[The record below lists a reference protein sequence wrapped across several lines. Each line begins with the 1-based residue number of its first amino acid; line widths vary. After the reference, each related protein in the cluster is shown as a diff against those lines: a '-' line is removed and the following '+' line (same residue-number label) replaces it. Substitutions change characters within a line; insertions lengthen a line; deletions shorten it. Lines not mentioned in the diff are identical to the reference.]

1 LFKWAAW
8 TNAPAPKA
16 EGNDMPTAPLLPDTA
31 PFAQEQIAALNRVIS
46 VTTAEQRAWL
56 SGYLAGLQAASGG
69 QTAVPA
75 APPAKR
81 APLTILFGT
90 ESGNAEAL
98 AAQARK
104 AAAKLG
110 FAAKAVD
117 MADFS
122 PAQAAATENLLI
134 VASTWGEG
142 DPPQRAIDFYEALMA
157 DDAPRFEK
165 TRFAVLA
172 LGDRAYAQFCEIGR
186 KIDERLAALGG
197 ARVADRIECDLDFE
211 SPATGWLDSTLGRLN
226 AEVGSKDAT
235 AQVANASVIH
245 VDFARPAGDAP
256 TRARP
261 FEAEITE
268 TVRLSGSR
276 STSDTH
282 HVAVSL
288 EGSGIAYEPGD
299 SLGVVPS
306 NDPALV
312 DAVLKAAGLGAD
324 EKLRGELTGRL
335 DITTLTARQI
345 EDFARETKTPA
356 LPADWAVGRQIIDL
370 LETAPSPLTAEQLTA
385 LLRPLPPRYYS
396 IASSRKAVGEEAHLL
411 VAGLRYTSHGRQRS
425 GVASV
430 DIAARHREGDAL
442 KIFLRPNPHFRLPAD
457 NGRPI
462 VMVGPGTGVAPFR
475 GFLQEREATG
485 ATGRNWLVFGHRNYT
500 HDFLYQLELQDWLK
514 GGVLTRL
521 DVAFSRDQPEKHYV
535 QNTLWDA
542 RRDLYAWLKDG
553 AALYVCGDANAMA
566 KDVHA
571 MLLRILADQGRQDD
585 ASAKAELDAIRRD
598 GRYLRDVY

>member
-1 LFKWAAW
+1 MKS
-8 TNAPAPKA
+8 
-16 EGNDMPTAPLLPDTA
+16 APLLPSTA
-31 PFAQEQIAALNRVIS
+31 PFQQEQIAALNGVIS

-56 SGYLAGLQAASGG
+56 SGYLAGIQAASDP
-69 QTAVPA
+69 QTAAPA

-110 FAAKAVD
+110 FAPKVVD
-117 MADFS
+117 MADFT
-122 PAQAAATENLLI
+122 PALAAATENLLI

-142 DPPQRAIDFYEALMA
+142 DPPQRAMDFYEALMA

-172 LGDRAYAQFCEIGR
+172 LGDHAYAQFCEIGR

-197 ARVADRIECDLDFE
+197 ARITDRIECDLDFE
-211 SPATGWLDSTLGRLN
+211 IPATGWIDSTLERLN
-226 AEVGSKDAT
+226 AEAGIKDAG
-235 AQVANASVIH
+235 ASVIH
-245 VDFARPAGDAP
+245 VDFARPGADAP

-261 FEAEITE
+261 FEAEIAE

-299 SLGVVPS
+299 SLGIVPS
-306 NDPALV
+306 NDPALA
-312 DAVLKAAGLGAD
+312 DAVLKAAGLSGDA
-324 EKLRGELTGRL
+324 KLRGALIDWL
-335 DITTLTARQI
+335 DITTLTGKQI
-345 EDFARETKTPA
+345 EDFARETGTPA
-356 LPADWAVGRQIIDL
+356 PPADWAAGRQIIDL
-370 LETAPSPLTAEQLTA
+370 LETAPGRLSAEQLTA

-411 VAGLRYTSHGRQRS
+411 VAGLRYASHGRERA
-425 GVASV
+425 GVASL
-430 DIAARHREGDAL
+430 DITARHREGDKL
-442 KIFLRPNPHFRLPAD
+442 KVFLRPNPHFRLPLD
-457 NGRPI
+457 NDRPI
-462 VMVGPGTGVAPFR
+462 IMVGPGTGLAPFR
-475 GFLQEREATG
+475 GFLQEREATAAG
-485 ATGRNWLVFGHRNYT
+485 GRNWLVFGHRNYT
-500 HDFLYQLELQDWLK
+500 HDFLYQLELQDWHKSKL
-514 GGVLTRL
+514 LTRL
-521 DVAFSRDQPEKHYV
+521 DVAFSRDQPEKRYV
-535 QNTLWDA
+535 QNALWDA
-542 RRDLYAWLKDG
+542 RADLYAWLKDG

-566 KDVHA
+566 KDVHS
-571 MLLRILADQGRQDD
+571 MVLRILADQGRQDE
-585 ASAKAELDAIRRD
+585 AAAKAELDAIRRD

>member
-1 LFKWAAW
+1 M
-8 TNAPAPKA
+8 A
-16 EGNDMPTAPLLPDTA
+16 EGNDMPTAPVLPNTA
-31 PFAQEQIAALNRVIS
+31 PFAEEQIAALNRVIS

-56 SGYLAGLQAASGG
+56 SGYLAGLQAASGS
-69 QTAVPA
+69 QAATPA

-98 AAQARK
+98 AAQVRK

-110 FAAKAVD
+110 FAPKVVD

-122 PAQAAATENLLI
+122 PAQAAATENLVI
-134 VASTWGEG
+134 IASTWGEG
-142 DPPQRAIDFYEALMA
+142 DPPQRAIDFYEGLLA

-186 KIDERLAALGG
+186 KMDERLAALGG
-197 ARVADRIECDLDFE
+197 ARITDRIECDLDFE
-211 SPATGWLDSTLGRLN
+211 TPATGWIDSTLERLN
-226 AEVGSKDAT
+226 AEVGVKDAG
-235 AQVANASVIH
+235 ASVIH
-245 VDFARPAGDAP
+245 VDFARPGADAP

-261 FEAEITE
+261 FEAEISE
-268 TVRLSGSR
+268 SVRLTGSR

-282 HVAVSL
+282 HVALSL
-288 EGSGIAYEPGD
+288 EGSGILYEPGD

-306 NDPALV
+306 NDPALA
-312 DAVLKAAGLGAD
+312 DAVLKAVGLAGDG
-324 EKLRGELTGRL
+324 ELRGALIDRL

-345 EDFARETKTPA
+345 EDFARETKTQA
-356 LPADWAVGRQIIDL
+356 LPADWAAGRQIIDL
-370 LETAPSPLTAEQLTA
+370 LETAPGALTAEQLTA

-411 VAGLRYTSHGRQRS
+411 VAGLRYSTHGRDRS

-430 DIAARHREGDAL
+430 DITARHREGDKL
-442 KIFLRPNPHFRLPAD
+442 KVFLRPNPHFRLPTD
-457 NGRPI
+457 NDRPI
-462 VMVGPGTGVAPFR
+462 VMIGPGTGLAPFR

-485 ATGRNWLVFGHRNYT
+485 AAGRNWLVFGHRNYT

-514 GGVLTRL
+514 SSLLTRL
-521 DVAFSRDQPEKHYV
+521 DVAFSRDQPEKRYV
-535 QNTLWDA
+535 QHTLWHA
-542 RRDLYAWLKDG
+542 RSDLYAWLKDG

-571 MLLRILADQGRQDD
+571 MLLRILADQGNQDE

>member
-1 LFKWAAW
+1 
-8 TNAPAPKA
+8 
-16 EGNDMPTAPLLPDTA
+16 MQTAPLLPTTA
-31 PFAQEQIAALNRVIS
+31 PFPEEQIAALNRVIS
-46 VTTAEQRAWL
+46 VTTPEQRAWL
-56 SGYLAGLQAASGG
+56 SGYLAGLQAANDPQGVS
-69 QTAVPA
+69 PA

-81 APLTILFGT
+81 APLTILFAT

-110 FAAKAVD
+110 FAPKVVD
-117 MADFS
+117 MADFT
-122 PAQAAATENLLI
+122 PDQAAAAENLLI

-142 DPPQRAIDFYEALMA
+142 DAPQRAVDFYDALMA

-172 LGDRAYAQFCEIGR
+172 LGDRAYARFCEIGR
-186 KIDERLAALGG
+186 MIDERLAALGG
-197 ARVADRIECDLDFE
+197 ARIADRIECDLDFE
-211 SPATGWLDSTLGRLN
+211 TPASGWLDATLERLN
-226 AEVGSKDAT
+226 AEVGTKE
-235 AQVANASVIH
+235 VGASVIH
-245 VDFARPAGDAP
+245 VDFARPGADAP

-261 FEAEITE
+261 FEAEISE
-268 TVRLSGSR
+268 HVRLSGSR

-288 EGSGIAYEPGD
+288 QGSGILYEPGD
-299 SLGVVPS
+299 SMGVVPS
-306 NDPALV
+306 NDPALA
-312 DAVLKAAGLGAD
+312 DAVLHAAGLTGDAA
-324 EKLRGELTGRL
+324 LRDALIDRL
-335 DITTLTARQI
+335 DITTLTAKQI

-356 LPADWAVGRQIIDL
+356 PPADWAVGRQIIDL
-370 LETAPSPLTAEQLTA
+370 LETAPRSLSAAQLTA

-396 IASSRKAVGEEAHLL
+396 IASSRRAVGEEAHLL
-411 VAGLRYTSHGRQRS
+411 VAGLRYSTHDRERA

-430 DIAARHREGDAL
+430 DITARHRDGDRL
-442 KIFLRPNPHFRLPAD
+442 KVFLRSNPHFRLPAD
-457 NGRPI
+457 SDRPI
-462 VMVGPGTGVAPFR
+462 IMVGPGTGLAPFR

-485 ATGRNWLVFGHRNYT
+485 AGGRNWLVFGHRNYT

-514 GGVLTRL
+514 SSLLTRL
-521 DVAFSRDQPEKHYV
+521 DVSFSRDQPEKRYV

-542 RRDLYAWLKDG
+542 RADLYAWLKDG

-571 MLLRILADQGRQDD
+571 MLLRILADQGKQDE
-585 ASAKAELDAIRRD
+585 AAAKTELDAIRRD

>member
-1 LFKWAAW
+1 
-8 TNAPAPKA
+8 
-16 EGNDMPTAPLLPDTA
+16 MQTAPLLPSTA
-31 PFAQEQIAALNRVIS
+31 PFQEEQIAALNRVIS

-56 SGYLAGLQAASGG
+56 SGYLAGLQAANDP
-69 QTAVPA
+69 QTLAPA

-98 AAQARK
+98 AGQVRK

-110 FAAKAVD
+110 FAPKVVD

-142 DPPQRAIDFYEALMA
+142 DPPQRAVDFYEALMA
-157 DDAPRFEK
+157 NDAPRFDK

-197 ARVADRIECDLDFE
+197 ARITDRIECDLDFE
-211 SPATGWLDSTLGRLN
+211 TPATGWLDSTLERLN
-226 AEVGSKDAT
+226 AEVGTKELG
-235 AQVANASVIH
+235 ASVIH
-245 VDFARPAGDAP
+245 VDFARPGGDAP

-261 FEAEITE
+261 FEAEISE
-268 TVRLSGSR
+268 SVRLSGSR

-306 NDPALV
+306 NDPALA
-312 DAVLKAAGLGAD
+312 DAVLKAAGLSSD
-324 EKLRGELTGRL
+324 SKLRAALIDRL
-335 DITTLTARQI
+335 DITTLTIKQV
-345 EDFARETKTPA
+345 EDFARETGTQAQPA
-356 LPADWAVGRQIIDL
+356 EWAAGRQIIDL
-370 LETAPSPLTAEQLTA
+370 LETAPGKLSPEQLTA

-411 VAGLRYTSHGRQRS
+411 VAGLRYTSHGRQRA

-430 DIAARHREGDAL
+430 DITARHREGDKL
-442 KIFLRPNPHFRLPAD
+442 KVFLRSNPHFRLPTD
-457 NGRPI
+457 NARPI
-462 VMVGPGTGVAPFR
+462 IMVGPGTGLAPFR

-485 ATGRNWLVFGHRNYT
+485 AAGCNWLVFGHRNYT
-500 HDFLYQLELQDWLK
+500 HDFLYQLELQDWIKSDL
-514 GGVLTRL
+514 LTRL
-521 DVAFSRDQPEKHYV
+521 DVAFSRDQPEKRYV
-535 QNTLWDA
+535 QNTLWEA
-542 RRDLYAWLKDG
+542 RGDLYAWLKDG

-571 MLLRILADQGRQDD
+571 MLLRILADQGRQSE
-585 ASAKAELDAIRRD
+585 AAAKAELDAMRRD

>member
-1 LFKWAAW
+1 
-8 TNAPAPKA
+8 
-16 EGNDMPTAPLLPDTA
+16 
-31 PFAQEQIAALNRVIS
+31 VIS
-46 VTTAEQRAWL
+46 VTTPEQRAWL
-56 SGYLAGLQAASGG
+56 SGYLAGIQAANDP
-69 QTAVPA
+69 QAAVPA

-98 AAQARK
+98 ASQARK

-110 FAAKAVD
+110 FAPKVID
-117 MADFS
+117 MADFT

-134 VASTWGEG
+134 VAATWGEG
-142 DPPQRAIDFYEALMA
+142 DPPQRAADFFEMLMA

-172 LGDRAYAQFCEIGR
+172 LGDRAYARFCETGR

-197 ARVADRIECDLDFE
+197 GRITDRIDCDLDFE
-211 SPATGWLDSTLGRLN
+211 TPATGWIDFTLERLN
-226 AEVGSKDAT
+226 AEVGVKDAG
-235 AQVANASVIH
+235 ASVIH
-245 VDFARPAGDAP
+245 VDFARPGADAP

-261 FEAEITE
+261 FEAEITDH
-268 TVRLSGSR
+268 VRLTGSR

-299 SLGVVPS
+299 AIGVAPS

-312 DAVLKAAGLGAD
+312 EAVLKAACVPGD
-324 EKLRGELTGRL
+324 ETLRRALTDRL
-335 DITTLTARQI
+335 DITTLTGKQI
-345 EDFARETKTPA
+345 EDFARETGTQA
-356 LPADWAVGRQIIDL
+356 LPADWAAGRQIIDL
-370 LETAPSPLTAEQLTA
+370 LETVPGALSAAQLTA

-411 VAGLRYTSHGRQRS
+411 VAGLRYTAHGRERA
-425 GVASV
+425 GVASI
-430 DIAARHREGDAL
+430 DITARHREGDRL
-442 KIFLRPNPHFRLPAD
+442 KVFLRSNPHFRLPAD
-457 NGRPI
+457 NDRPVI
-462 VMVGPGTGVAPFR
+462 MVGPGTGVAPFR

-485 ATGRNWLVFGHRNYT
+485 AVGRNWLVFGHRNYT
-500 HDFLYQLELQDWLK
+500 HDFLYQLELQDWLQSK
-514 GGVLTRL
+514 LLTRL
-521 DVAFSRDQPEKHYV
+521 DVAFSRDQPEKRYV
-535 QNTLWDA
+535 QDTLWDA
-542 RRDLYAWLKDG
+542 RSDLYAWLKDG

-571 MLLRILADQGRQDD
+571 VLLRILADQGKQDEN
-585 ASAKAELDAIRRD
+585 AAKAELDAIRRD

>member
-1 LFKWAAW
+1 
-8 TNAPAPKA
+8 
-16 EGNDMPTAPLLPDTA
+16 MQSAPLLPRTA
-31 PFAQEQIAALNRVIS
+31 PFAEEQIAALNSVIS

-56 SGYLAGLQAASGG
+56 SGYLAGLQAANDP
-69 QTAVPA
+69 QAAVA
-75 APPAKR
+75 AVPPAKR
-81 APLTILFGT
+81 VPLTILFGT

-110 FAAKAVD
+110 FAAKVVD
-117 MADFS
+117 MADFTL
-122 PAQAAATENLLI
+122 AQAAATENLLI

-142 DPPQRAIDFYEALMA
+142 DPPQRAVDFFDKLMT
-157 DDAPRFEK
+157 DDAPRFDK

-197 ARVADRIECDLDFE
+197 ARIADRIECDLDFE
-211 SPATGWLDSTLGRLN
+211 TLASGWIDSTLRHLN
-226 AEVGSKDAT
+226 AEVGIRDAG
-235 AQVANASVIH
+235 ASVIH
-245 VDFARPAGDAP
+245 VDFARPGTDSP
-256 TRARP
+256 TRSRP

-268 TVRLSGSR
+268 HIRLTGSR

-288 EGSGIAYEPGD
+288 AGSGILYEPGD

-306 NDPALV
+306 NDPALI
-312 DAVLKAAGLGAD
+312 DAILKATGLSGD
-324 EKLRGELTGRL
+324 DKLRGALTDRL
-335 DITTLTARQI
+335 DITTLTGKQI
-345 EDFARETKTPA
+345 EDFARESRTKA
-356 LPADWAVGRQIIDL
+356 LPADWAAGRQIIDL
-370 LETAPSPLTAEQLTA
+370 LETSTGGLIAEQLTA

-411 VAGLRYTSHGRQRS
+411 VAALRYASHGHDRA

-430 DIAARHREGDAL
+430 DITARHREGDRL
-442 KIFLRPNPHFRLPAD
+442 KVFLRSNPHFRLPVD
-457 NGRPI
+457 HDRPI
-462 VMVGPGTGVAPFR
+462 IMVGPGTGLAPFR
-475 GFLQEREATG
+475 GFLQEREAIG
-485 ATGRNWLVFGHRNYT
+485 AGGRNWLIFGHRNYT
-500 HDFLYQLELQDWLK
+500 HDFLYQLELQNWLK
-514 GGVLTRL
+514 SSLLTRL
-521 DVAFSRDQPEKHYV
+521 DVAFSRDQPEKRYV
-535 QNTLWDA
+535 QNALWDA
-542 RRDLYAWLKDG
+542 RSDLYAWLKDG

-571 MLLRILADQGRQDD
+571 VLLRILADQGRQDED
-585 ASAKAELDAIRRD
+585 AAKAELDTIRRE